1 MCSSSVPRRCR
12 SRKSPLEIATL
23 AILHLLWMV
32 VPNLF
37 KSRRRLELENLFL
50 RHQLNIALSEA
61 LWAAPRIHGEL
72 LKLGFKIAESTVSK

>member
-1 MCSSSVPRRCR
+1 
-12 SRKSPLEIATL
+12 
-23 AILHLLWMV
+23 MV

-37 KSRRRLELENLFL
+37 KSRRRLELENFFL

-61 LWAAPRIHGEL
+61 LWGAPRIHGEL

>member
-1 MCSSSVPRRCR
+1 
-12 SRKSPLEIATL
+12 
-23 AILHLLWMV
+23 MV